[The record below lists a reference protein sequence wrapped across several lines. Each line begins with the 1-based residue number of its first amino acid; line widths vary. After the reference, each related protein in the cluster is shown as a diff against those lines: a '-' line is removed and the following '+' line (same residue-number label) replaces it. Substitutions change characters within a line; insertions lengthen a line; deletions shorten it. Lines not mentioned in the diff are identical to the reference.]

1 MEFTLHQRVHKRG
14 IWMEYDKMT
23 VAQLKDILRENDL
36 PVSGKKSELIERLSS
51 IPLENE
57 LQNEDITDNI
67 DSQEESNLE
76 ESDSDEFFEEDN
88 DDDFY
93 DDFTGI
99 HTARQKPILDD
110 ETKNLLKFR
119 ANQMKKQPAF
129 RRQEWFRYKRLSHS
143 GWRKPKGYQSKQ
155 RLNMKYRTPMARIG
169 YGKISAVRGLH
180 SSGFKEVLV
189 HKIEDLESIN
199 PEKQAIRIG
208 SSVGNRKRLSIHDRA
223 DDLGLRILNRR
234 RIDRKGDL
242 Q

>member
-1 MEFTLHQRVHKRG
+1 
-14 IWMEYDKMT
+14 MEYDKMT
-23 VAQLKDILRENDL
+23 VAQLKDLLRENDL
-36 PVSGKKSELIERLSS
+36 PVSGKKSELVERLSS
-51 IPLENE
+51 ISSEKEIPKEE
-57 LQNEDITDNI
+57 LSEEEISDTEA
-67 DSQEESNLE
+67 DSVEEESYSE
-76 ESDSDEFFEEDN
+76 DFFEE

-93 DDFTGI
+93 DDFGGI
-99 HTARQKPILDD
+99 HTARQKPILNE
-110 ETKNLLKFR
+110 ETKTMLKFR
-119 ANQMKKQPAF
+119 AAQKKKQPAF

-169 YGKISAVRGLH
+169 FGKISAVRGLH
-180 SSGFKEVLV
+180 SSGFEEVLI
-189 HKIEDLESIN
+189 HKIEDLESLN

-223 DDLGLRILNRR
+223 DDLGLRVLNRR